1 MSPRFFG
8 RGKHWIASTS
18 CEVCIRS
25 GFDYADY
32 DLKMQEMAS

>member
-8 RGKHWIASTS
+8 RGNALD
-18 CEVCIRS
+18 CLVFVRS
-25 GFDYADY
+25 GFDY